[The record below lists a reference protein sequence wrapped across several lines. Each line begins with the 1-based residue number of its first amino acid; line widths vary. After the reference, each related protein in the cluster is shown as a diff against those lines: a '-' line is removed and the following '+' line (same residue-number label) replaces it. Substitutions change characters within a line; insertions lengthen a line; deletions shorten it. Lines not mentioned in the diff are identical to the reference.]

1 MLIQVQK
8 PWLFSQL
15 QTNDLAQ
22 ALSGHHPGTPVDG
35 NGIGIDDSTIEERS
49 AAVWNRHL
57 LRLLS
62 VAVENDTKIRVL
74 YGMALSGLLASFE
87 SKRPPWLK
95 MAQMLTEDPTYSTL
109 QFSPAL
115 AVPHWQYFHALYTFM
130 DQCCLTVAFLY
141 SMSTLN
147 KVMNFF
153 PDQKAL
159 DRAKVDFE
167 KTTLDMYR
175 DFSTAARKLQYRL
188 KEAEPYRAVRE
199 LCLGREGDS
208 TDIVGIELRKLV
220 GTDDWMTKLGA
231 EWLESWRESL
241 DGLIQAKP
249 IYDRWKLQ

>member
-8 PWLFSQL
+8 PWLFLQL
-15 QTNDLAQ
+15 QTIDLAQ
-22 ALSGHHPGTPVDG
+22 VLSGHHSGTPVDG
-35 NGIGIDDSTIEERS
+35 NGMGTDDSTIEERS

-62 VAVENDTKIRVL
+62 VAAKNDIKSKSF
-74 YGMALSGLLASFE
+74 YAMALSGLLASLE
-87 SKRPPWLK
+87 SNRPPWLK
-95 MAQMLTEDPTYSTL
+95 MAQVLHEDPTYSTL
-109 QFSPAL
+109 RFSPAL

-147 KVMNFF
+147 KLINFF

-159 DRAKVDFE
+159 DRAKADFE
-167 KTTLDMYR
+167 KTTLDIYR
-175 DFSTAARKLQYRL
+175 DFSTAAKKLQDML
-188 KEAEPYRAVRE
+188 KKPEPYKAVRE
-199 LCLGREGDS
+199 LCLGKEDGS

-231 EWLESWRESL
+231 EWLECWRESL
-241 DGLIQAKP
+241 NGLIQANP
-249 IYDRWKLQ
+249 IYDRWKLP